1 MSRSTSINQ
10 LPSINQVSQ
19 QDDEDN
25 AIHEV
30 LAEIQ
35 NEQDIQNGKAPPIDD
50 DTVQQLPPQPI
61 QQTVQPQQLQQL
73 QQSQQSQSNHA
84 ELIQQLQLL
93 NANKQKELNDT
104 NKSTSRFDMILLDFK
119 KNIKLICLIIVSFLL
134 LQNTKIQ
141 ELLTSRFSE
150 INIPH
155 LNLLILSIVQVLIVI
170 IGKNFV

>member
-61 QQTVQPQQLQQL
+61 QQTMQPQQL

>member
-61 QQTVQPQQLQQL
+61 QQTMQQQQP
-73 QQSQQSQSNHA
+73 QQSQSNHA

-93 NANKQKELNDT
+93 NANKHKEINDT

-119 KNIKLICLIIVSFLL
+119 KNIKLICLIIISFLL

>member
-1 MSRSTSINQ
+1 MSRSTNINQ

-61 QQTVQPQQLQQL
+61 QQTMQSQQLQQP
-73 QQSQQSQSNHA
+73 QQSQSNHA

>member
-61 QQTVQPQQLQQL
+61 QQTMQPQQL

-119 KNIKLICLIIVSFLL
+119 KNIKLICLIIISFLL

>member
-19 QDDEDN
+19 QDDGDN

-61 QQTVQPQQLQQL
+61 QQTMQPQQP
-73 QQSQQSQSNHA
+73 QQSQSNHA

-93 NANKQKELNDT
+93 NANKHKELNDT

-119 KNIKLICLIIVSFLL
+119 KNIKLICLIIISFLL
-134 LQNTKIQ
+134 LQNTRIQ

>member
-61 QQTVQPQQLQQL
+61 QQTMQPQQLQQL
-73 QQSQQSQSNHA
+73 QQAQQSQSNHA

>member
-1 MSRSTSINQ
+1 MSRSTNINQ

-61 QQTVQPQQLQQL
+61 QQTMQPQQP
-73 QQSQQSQSNHA
+73 QQSQSNHA

-93 NANKQKELNDT
+93 NANKHKELNDT

>member
-61 QQTVQPQQLQQL
+61 QQTMQPQQP
-73 QQSQQSQSNHA
+73 QQSQSNHA

>member
-61 QQTVQPQQLQQL
+61 QQTMQPQQL

-84 ELIQQLQLL
+84 ELIEQLQLL

-119 KNIKLICLIIVSFLL
+119 KNIKLICLIIISFLL

>member
-1 MSRSTSINQ
+1 MSRSTNINQ

-61 QQTVQPQQLQQL
+61 QQTMQPQQL

-170 IGKNFV
+170 IGKNFI

>member
-19 QDDEDN
+19 QDDGDN

-61 QQTVQPQQLQQL
+61 QQTMQPQQP
-73 QQSQQSQSNHA
+73 QQSQSNHA

>member
-61 QQTVQPQQLQQL
+61 QQTMQPQQLQQP
-73 QQSQQSQSNHA
+73 QQSQSNHA

-93 NANKQKELNDT
+93 NANKHKEINDT

-119 KNIKLICLIIVSFLL
+119 KNIKLICLIIISFLL
-134 LQNTKIQ
+134 LQNTRIQ

>member
-61 QQTVQPQQLQQL
+61 QQTMQPQQP
-73 QQSQQSQSNHA
+73 QQSQSNHA

-119 KNIKLICLIIVSFLL
+119 KNIKLICLIIISFLL
-134 LQNTKIQ
+134 LQNTRIQ

>member
-19 QDDEDN
+19 QDDGDN

-61 QQTVQPQQLQQL
+61 QQTMQPQQP
-73 QQSQQSQSNHA
+73 QQSQSNHA

-119 KNIKLICLIIVSFLL
+119 KNIKLICLIIISFLL
-134 LQNTKIQ
+134 LQNTRIQ

>member
-1 MSRSTSINQ
+1 MSRSTNINQ

-61 QQTVQPQQLQQL
+61 QQTMQPQQPQQL

-170 IGKNFV
+170 IGKNFI

>member
-61 QQTVQPQQLQQL
+61 QQTMQPQQPQQL

-104 NKSTSRFDMILLDFK
+104 NKSTSRFDMILLDLK

>member
-61 QQTVQPQQLQQL
+61 QQTMQQQQP
-73 QQSQQSQSNHA
+73 QQSQSNHA

-93 NANKQKELNDT
+93 NANKQKELNDI

>member
-1 MSRSTSINQ
+1 MSRSTNINQ

-61 QQTVQPQQLQQL
+61 QQTMQPQQL

>member
-1 MSRSTSINQ
+1 MSRSTNINQ

-61 QQTVQPQQLQQL
+61 QQTMQPQQL
-73 QQSQQSQSNHA
+73 QQSQSNHA

>member
-19 QDDEDN
+19 QDDGDN

-61 QQTVQPQQLQQL
+61 QQTMQPQQLQQP
-73 QQSQQSQSNHA
+73 QQSQSNHA

-93 NANKQKELNDT
+93 NANKHKEINDT
-104 NKSTSRFDMILLDFK
+104 NKSTSRIDMILLDFK
-119 KNIKLICLIIVSFLL
+119 KNIKLICLIIISFLL

-170 IGKNFV
+170 IGKNFI

>member
-61 QQTVQPQQLQQL
+61 QQTIQQQQP
-73 QQSQQSQSNHA
+73 QQSQSNHA

-93 NANKQKELNDT
+93 NANKHKEINDT
-104 NKSTSRFDMILLDFK
+104 NKSTSRIDMILLDFK
-119 KNIKLICLIIVSFLL
+119 KNIKLICLIIISFLL

-141 ELLTSRFSE
+141 ELLTNRFSE
-150 INIPH
+150 VNIPH
-155 LNLLILSIVQVLIVI
+155 LNLLILAIVQVLFVI

>member
-61 QQTVQPQQLQQL
+61 QQTMQPQQLQQL
-73 QQSQQSQSNHA
+73 QQAQQSQSNHA

-150 INIPH
+150 INIPN

>member
-1 MSRSTSINQ
+1 MSRSTNINQ

-61 QQTVQPQQLQQL
+61 QQTMQPQQP
-73 QQSQQSQSNHA
+73 QQSQSNHA

>member
-1 MSRSTSINQ
+1 MSRSTNINQ

-35 NEQDIQNGKAPPIDD
+35 NEQDIQNGKTPPIDD

-61 QQTVQPQQLQQL
+61 QQTMQPQQLQQP
-73 QQSQQSQSNHA
+73 QQSQSNHA

>member
-61 QQTVQPQQLQQL
+61 QQTMQQPQQLQQP
-73 QQSQQSQSNHA
+73 QQSQSNHA

-119 KNIKLICLIIVSFLL
+119 KNIKLICLIIISFLL
-134 LQNTKIQ
+134 LQNTRIQ

-155 LNLLILSIVQVLIVI
+155 LNLLILAIVQVLIVI

>member
-61 QQTVQPQQLQQL
+61 QQTMQQQQP
-73 QQSQQSQSNHA
+73 QQSQSNHA

-93 NANKQKELNDT
+93 NANKHKEINDT

-134 LQNTKIQ
+134 LQNIKIQ

-150 INIPH
+150 VNIPH
-155 LNLLILSIVQVLIVI
+155 LNLLILAIVQVLFVI

>member
-61 QQTVQPQQLQQL
+61 QQTMQPQQP

-93 NANKQKELNDT
+93 NANKHKEINDT

-119 KNIKLICLIIVSFLL
+119 KNIKLICLIIISFLL
-134 LQNTKIQ
+134 LQNTRIQ

>member
-61 QQTVQPQQLQQL
+61 QQTMQQQQP
-73 QQSQQSQSNHA
+73 QQSQSNHA

-93 NANKQKELNDT
+93 NANKHKEINDT

-119 KNIKLICLIIVSFLL
+119 KNIKLICLIIISFLL
-134 LQNTKIQ
+134 LQNTRIQ

-155 LNLLILSIVQVLIVI
+155 LNLLILAIVQVLFVI

>member
-61 QQTVQPQQLQQL
+61 QQTMQQQQP
-73 QQSQQSQSNHA
+73 QQSQSNHA

-93 NANKQKELNDT
+93 NANKHKEINDT
-104 NKSTSRFDMILLDFK
+104 NKSTSRIDMILLDFK
-119 KNIKLICLIIVSFLL
+119 KNIKLICLIIISFLL

-155 LNLLILSIVQVLIVI
+155 LNLLILAIVQVLFVI

>member
-61 QQTVQPQQLQQL
+61 QQTMQPQQL

-170 IGKNFV
+170 IGKNFI

>member
-1 MSRSTSINQ
+1 MSRSTNINQ

-61 QQTVQPQQLQQL
+61 QQTMQPQQLQQL

>member
-61 QQTVQPQQLQQL
+61 QQTMQQQQP
-73 QQSQQSQSNHA
+73 QQSQSNHA

-93 NANKQKELNDT
+93 NANKHKEINNT
-104 NKSTSRFDMILLDFK
+104 NKSTSRIDMILLDFK
-119 KNIKLICLIIVSFLL
+119 KNIKLICLIIISFLL

-155 LNLLILSIVQVLIVI
+155 LNLLILAIVQVLFVI

>member
-61 QQTVQPQQLQQL
+61 QQTMQSQQLQQA
-73 QQSQQSQSNHA
+73 QQSQSNHA

>member
-1 MSRSTSINQ
+1 MSRSTNINQ

-61 QQTVQPQQLQQL
+61 QQTMQPQQPQQL
-73 QQSQQSQSNHA
+73 QQSQSNHA

>member
-19 QDDEDN
+19 QDDGDN

-61 QQTVQPQQLQQL
+61 QQTMQPQQP
-73 QQSQQSQSNHA
+73 QQSQSNHA

-134 LQNTKIQ
+134 LQNTRIQ

>member
-61 QQTVQPQQLQQL
+61 QQTMQPQQLQQL

>member
-61 QQTVQPQQLQQL
+61 QQTMQPQQL
-73 QQSQQSQSNHA
+73 QQSQSNHA

-93 NANKQKELNDT
+93 NSNKQKELNDT

>member
-61 QQTVQPQQLQQL
+61 QQTMQQQQP
-73 QQSQQSQSNHA
+73 QQSQSNHA

-93 NANKQKELNDT
+93 NANKHKEINDT
-104 NKSTSRFDMILLDFK
+104 NKSTSRIDMILLDFK
-119 KNIKLICLIIVSFLL
+119 KNIKLICLIIISFLL

-141 ELLTSRFSE
+141 ELLTNRFSE
-150 INIPH
+150 VNIPH
-155 LNLLILSIVQVLIVI
+155 LNLLILAIVQVLFVI

>member
-19 QDDEDN
+19 QDDEDD
-25 AIHEV
+25 AITEV
-30 LAEIQ
+30 LSEIH
-35 NEQDIQNGKAPPIDD
+35 NEQNIQNGNAPPIHNE
-50 DTVQQLPPQPI
+50 TIIQQLPPQPVEQKI
-61 QQTVQPQQLQQL
+61 QQQP
-73 QQSQQSQSNHA
+73 QQSQSNHA

-93 NANKQKELNDT
+93 NANKHKEINDT

-134 LQNTKIQ
+134 LQNIKIQ

-150 INIPH
+150 VNIPH
-155 LNLLILSIVQVLIVI
+155 LNLLILAIVQVLFVI

>member
-61 QQTVQPQQLQQL
+61 QQTMQPQQL
-73 QQSQQSQSNHA
+73 QQSQSNHA